1 MSLYEALLTLVGQP
15 PAGYDIVVWVVAAV
29 VLLYL
34 LCSAFS
40 IVASV
45 ISYIGGR

>member
-1 MSLYEALLTLVGQP
+1 MSLYEAVVALVGTP
-15 PAGYDIVVWVVAAV
+15 PAGYDIIAWMACVI

-34 LCSAFS
+34 VCSAFS